1 MTMSDLSLSELKRL
15 SPPFA
20 DKADE
25 EEAFHYWMNQTVE
38 AKLAATT
45 RLTIEH
51 YRELGVDVDMPM
63 DKTIIRRTVPWA
75 RSEGN

>member
-1 MTMSDLSLSELKRL
+1 MTMSDLPLSELKRL

-20 DKADE
+20 NKADE
-25 EEAFHYWMNQTVE
+25 EEAFHYWMSQSVK

-51 YRELGVDVDMPM
+51 YRKLGVDVNKPM

-75 RSEGN
+75 RSEGK